1 MERGSRKIGFKER
14 LVYSMWTAGLV
25 SYGPGHWRQ
34 TAGLVP
40 DGPGHWRQA
49 AGLMPACPYS
59 VAVGG
64 GCSQ

>member
-1 MERGSRKIGFKER
+1 
-14 LVYSMWTAGLV
+14 MWTAGLV

-59 VAVGG
+59 VAVEG